1 MSGKKIQPPFLKS
14 GDEVAIITPAW
25 SVDEDKLNDGINVL
39 EDWGLK
45 VHVGR
50 NALKQD
56 GPYAGTD
63 SQRLSDLQEM
73 TDNKNIK
80 AVLCSRGGYGMLR
93 IIDKVDFS
101 ALRRNPKWFVG
112 FSDIT
117 ILLSWLSEKENII
130 SIHGEMPLNYRK
142 KETSPETLES
152 LHGALFGHLKP
163 VRWKGEFLR
172 PADVTG
178 EVTGGNLSLL
188 YSLMGSGAEPKTRGR
203 IFFIE
208 DTGEYYYHLDR
219 MMISLKLAGKL
230 SRLSALVSGGFTE
243 MKETKIPW
251 GRSAGQII
259 PESVAGYKYPV
270 LSGFPAGHIDD
281 NRAFYIGRQ
290 AKIEIRK
297 DEAVLSYI

>member
-1 MSGKKIQPPFLKS
+1 MAYTKIQPPFLKS
-14 GDEVAIITPAW
+14 GDEVAIISPAW
-25 SVDEDKLNDGINVL
+25 SIDEDKIKDGINVL

-45 VHVGR
+45 VHIGR
-50 NALKQD
+50 NALKTD

-63 SQRLSDLQEM
+63 SERISDLQEV

-93 IIDKVDFS
+93 IIDRLNFS
-101 ALRRNPKWFVG
+101 ALKRNPKWFVG

-117 ILLSWLSEKENII
+117 ILLTWLSIQENII
-130 SIHGEMPLNYRK
+130 SIHGEMPLNYMR
-142 KETSPETLES
+142 KETSAEALES

-178 EVTGGNLSLL
+178 EVTGGNFSLL
-188 YSLMGSGAEPKTRGR
+188 YSLIGSVAEPKTRGR
-203 IFFIE
+203 ILFIE

-219 MMISLKLAGKL
+219 MMTSLRLAGKL
-230 SRLSALVSGGFTE
+230 RGLSALVSGGFTE
-243 MKETKIPW
+243 MKETKIQW
-251 GRSAGQII
+251 GKSEWEII
-259 PESVAGYKYPV
+259 SEAVAGNKYPV
-270 LSGFPAGHIDD
+270 LSGFPAGHIND
-281 NRAFYIGRQ
+281 NRAFYIGKQ

-297 DEAVLSYI
+297 DEAVISYI

>member
-25 SVDEDKLNDGINVL
+25 SVDEDKINDGINVL

-45 VHVGR
+45 VHTGR
-50 NALKQD
+50 NALKKD

-93 IIDKVDFS
+93 IIDRVDFS
-101 ALRRNPKWFVG
+101 ALKRNPKWFVG

-117 ILLSWLSEKENII
+117 ILLTWLSEKENII

-188 YSLMGSGAEPKTRGR
+188 YSLIGSGAGPKTRGR

-219 MMISLKLAGKL
+219 MMISLRLAGKL
-230 SRLSALVSGGFTE
+230 RGLSALVSGGFTE
-243 MKETKIPW
+243 MKETKVQW

-290 AKIEIRK
+290 AKIEIMK

>member
-1 MSGKKIQPPFLKS
+1 MSYNKIQPPFLKS

-25 SVDEDKLNDGINVL
+25 SIDEDKINDGINVL

-45 VHVGR
+45 VHIGR
-50 NALKQD
+50 NALKKD

-63 SQRLSDLQEM
+63 SERISDLQEV

-93 IIDKVDFS
+93 IIDRLNFS
-101 ALRRNPKWFVG
+101 ALKRNPKWFVG

-117 ILLSWLSEKENII
+117 ILLTWLSVKENII
-130 SIHGEMPLNYRK
+130 SIHGEMPLNFSR

-163 VRWKGEFLR
+163 VRWKGDFVR

-188 YSLMGSGAEPKTRGR
+188 YSLIGSVAEPKTRGR

-219 MMISLKLAGKL
+219 MMKSLNLAGKL
-230 SRLSALVSGGFTE
+230 RGLSALVSGGFTE

-251 GRSAGQII
+251 GKSAGQII
-259 PESVAGYKYPV
+259 SEAVAGYKYPL
-270 LSGFPAGHIDD
+270 LSGFPAGHTDD

-297 DEAVLSYI
+297 DEAVFFYI